1 MSVVMAGVRWRWGS
15 KVMLDA
21 LCPGRKAHCNMKHR
35 IYLDSHF
42 VDYLWDHRGYIWEED
57 TTSLERALD
66 MDESS
71 QGDEYLALA
80 GFPEMCWFNGWR
92 ITIGNHVLRELE
104 QIPDRVRRESLLR
117 YAGQLRTLDCS
128 GLDGEGEEE
137 SQSRVQSGGEP
148 VHPLQ
153 LSFPGFEREQYRGP
167 KLTHFPLS
175 IREALSRLPAHDLP
189 LVEEAA
195 ELGCD
200 VFLTTDDQLLTRG
213 RPLEYWLNLRIRKLT
228 EFIAEEGSRGRIK
241 GSREAHLLPDLL
253 LYAGMI
259 PGNTF

>member
-1 MSVVMAGVRWRWGS
+1 
-15 KVMLDA
+15 MLDA
-21 LCPGRKAHCNMKHR
+21 LRLGRKAHRNMRHR

-42 VDYLWDHRGYIWEED
+42 VDYLWDQRGYIWEED
-57 TTSLERALD
+57 TASLERALD

-71 QGDEYLALA
+71 QGNEYLALA
-80 GFPEMCWFNGWR
+80 WFPEMCWFNGWR
-92 ITIGNHVLRELE
+92 ITIGSHVLRELE
-104 QIPDRVRRESLLR
+104 QIPDTVRRESLLR
-117 YAGQLRTLDCS
+117 YAEQLRTLDCS

-137 SQSRVQSGGEP
+137 ESQSRVQGGSER

-153 LSFPGFEREQYRGP
+153 FSFPGFEREHYREP
-167 KLTHFPLS
+167 ELTDFPLS
-175 IREALSRLPAHDLP
+175 IRQALSRLPAHDLP

-213 RPLEYWLNLRIRKLT
+213 HPLEYWLGLRIRKLT
-228 EFIAEEGSRGRIK
+228 EFIAEEASRGRIK
-241 GSREAHLLPDLL
+241 ELEEAHLLPDLL